1 MNASIKRDYI
11 SYSAIS
17 TFRSCPLKYRFRYI
31 DGLPSETVSSSLVF
45 GSAIHSAIEEY
56 FLAQLA
62 GESPLSREKM
72 LAAYHSS
79 WQATDMSTVELGKN
93 ETLDG
98 LTNLAGRMI
107 DTFLASSLTRLEG
120 RILGVEETLRGVL
133 LDGMPD
139 LLGIVDLLV
148 ETDDTLTVIDFKTSR
163 SSWSLDQAIDSSEQ
177 LLLYCDLARR
187 MVPGKTLRLKFAML
201 TKTKEPVIQQIDL
214 PFHQEQLDR
223 TKHAVS
229 AIWAAIET
237 GNFYPNLTPMQCPGC
252 SYRSPCAAWPNPYR

>member
-1 MNASIKRDYI
+1 
-11 SYSAIS
+11 
-17 TFRSCPLKYRFRYI
+17 
-31 DGLPSETVSSSLVF
+31 
-45 GSAIHSAIEEY
+45 
-56 FLAQLA
+56 
-62 GESPLSREKM
+62 
-72 LAAYHSS
+72 
-79 WQATDMSTVELGKN
+79 
-93 ETLDG
+93 
-98 LTNLAGRMI
+98 
-107 DTFLASSLTRLEG
+107 
-120 RILGVEETLRGVL
+120 
-133 LDGMPD
+133 MPD

-187 MVPGKTLRLKFAML
+187 MVPGKTLRLKFAVL

-237 GNFYPNLTPMQCPGC
+237 GNFYPNPTPMQCPGC
-252 SYRSPCAAWPNPYR
+252 SYRSQCAAWPNPYR